1 MGRSERMDVKGDAD
15 GAWLL
20 VSMSIADPGGKLWA
34 RAWRR
39 LRSLGGYF
47 VEQSR
52 CVLPARAEVIR
63 DVRRLLD
70 ETRRE
75 GGAGQ
80 MTRISFTNRT
90 LEDQI
95 IAQMNAAIDAEYAEV
110 LDRLGAF
117 FSELEYERK
126 RGRVIYAE
134 VEESE
139 VDLGRFRLWMSQ
151 IVARDYF
158 GAPGG
163 AKARAAV
170 EAAAEELAAF
180 EAEAMRAAA
189 SEPGD
194 SAPDYRF
201 DHLTAES
208 PRHDNGSRS

>member
-1 MGRSERMDVKGDAD
+1 LGRSRDMDVTGDA
-15 GAWLL
+15 GGVWLL

-52 CVLPARAEVIR
+52 CVLPARTEVIR

-80 MTRISFTNRT
+80 MLRISFTNRA
-90 LEDQI
+90 LENRI
-95 IAQMNAAIDAEYAEV
+95 IAEMNAAIDAEYAEV
-110 LDRLGAF
+110 LDRLPAF

-151 IVARDYF
+151 IAARDYF

-180 EAEAMRAAA
+180 EAEAMRVAA
-189 SEPGD
+189 SESGGES
-194 SAPDYRF
+194 SAE
-201 DHLTAES
+201 AS
-208 PRHDNGSRS
+208 P